1 MKHEDNLEEVWF
13 PEPKKR
19 DDSYGPRGESPPSWL
34 ARSTRSEAKI
44 YRAFLNRNLA
54 ALPRECQENVSRD
67 LRLDRK
73 HRSAFFELVVAR
85 MLQELGASITCE
97 PENEVDGTKIDVW
110 ALFLDHAVAVEATS
124 PVFNKDTASTARDR
138 NRLTDFVEECEPA
151 GWRVAVVG
159 LPDIGPAGSMKR
171 FKAEV
176 KRMLDVPPP
185 AEGEEKRILSRKLPE
200 GEIRLNLL
208 AQTVFGRKDGMK
220 KVVHEA
226 PLSIV
231 GDDSEQVI
239 RDAVKDKYRQAKNM
253 EVPVLVAVDGKG
265 LLTRLEDFDMALF
278 GHYRLHPDNSTS
290 FKVDGIFAR
299 KGQEP
304 TIAGVLA
311 FTEVGVSRC
320 IEPVLY
326 IHPRF
331 SGELPAALR
340 QLEQRRLVPNR
351 SGLEVPKSSNRGFLR
366 L

>member
-1 MKHEDNLEEVWF
+1 MNNEDNLEKVWF
-13 PEPKKR
+13 TEPEKR

-34 ARSTRSEAKI
+34 ARSTRSEARS

-54 ALPRECQENVSRD
+54 PLPRECQENLSRD
-67 LRLDRK
+67 LRLKRK

-97 PENEVDGTKIDVW
+97 PENEVDGTRIDFW
-110 ALFLDHAVAVEATS
+110 AQFSDHAVAVEAIS
-124 PVFNKDTASTARDR
+124 PLFNKSAAITVRDR

-176 KRMLDVPPP
+176 ERMLDVPPP
-185 AEGEEKRILSRKLPE
+185 LEGEQKRKLSRNLPE

-208 AQTVFGRKDGMK
+208 AQAVFGRNDGMK
-220 KVVHEA
+220 KVAHEA
-226 PLSIV
+226 PLSIAK
-231 GDDSEQVI
+231 DDSELVI
-239 RDAVKDKYRQAKNM
+239 RDAVRGKYYQARNV
-253 EVPVLVAVDGKG
+253 EVPVLVAVDAKG

-278 GHYRLHPDNSTS
+278 GHYRYHLDESTS
-290 FKVDGIFAR
+290 FKADGIFAR

-311 FTEVGVSRC
+311 FTEIGVSR
-320 IEPVLY
+320 ISEPSLY

-331 SGELPAALR
+331 SGDLPDALR
-340 QLEQRRLVPNR
+340 QLEQRRLMPDR
-351 SGLEVPKSSNRGFLR
+351 SGVEVSEPHNRGF
-366 L
+366 